1 MEQREL
7 LVEGQSKQI
16 FQSGDADKIIVHY
29 KDTATAYNEIKI
41 ANIANKGIINNQI
54 SAIIYRQLEQAG
66 IKTHFIKALNKRDQL
81 CLKVDIIPVEV
92 IVRNV
97 IAGSMSKRL
106 GIPEGTKPSNVIY
119 DLCYKNKQLGDPL
132 INDHQAVALGL
143 VTYPELEYM
152 HGQTKRINEVLEEL
166 FARIRITLV
175 DFKIE
180 FGRMPDGTIILADEI
195 SPDSCR
201 LWDMDTGKRLDKDRF
216 RRDMGKV
223 IEGYSEILE
232 RLKGEY
238 APEPCGAGFPDG
250 EEIHEE
256 CGVFG
261 VYNIKDAAQFVYY
274 GLHSLQH
281 RGQEACGIVTADG
294 DRLLCKK
301 DEGLVIEVFNQDN
314 LAKLHGDKAIGHV
327 RYSTAGGG
335 GYDNVQPFVFH
346 HHTGNFAVAH
356 NGNIVNSTLLRKYLE
371 KQGSLFHSTSDSEII
386 AHLIKKES
394 SSEARIDAIMDALNM
409 IEGGFAFV
417 ILTPNR
423 LYACRDKYGLRPL
436 SIARLGDGYA
446 VSSETCAFDIIG
458 AEYIR
463 DVEPGE
469 IVCIDD
475 KGIRSN
481 HFSNF
486 KRHKMCAME
495 YIYFARPD
503 STIEGCNVHA
513 FRKESGR
520 ILYKEAPVEADIVVG
535 VPDSSLSAAIGYSEA
550 SGIPYEMG
558 LIKNRYI
565 GRTFIQPSQE
575 LRENGVRLKLS
586 SLKDI
591 VRGKR
596 VVLIDDSIVRG
607 TTSRRIVRM
616 LKDSGAVEVHV
627 RIASPLYAYP
637 CFYGVDTSTRKEL
650 IGSSH
655 TVEEIRD
662 IIGAD
667 SLAYLSTGGL
677 LAAGRRSDL
686 CMACFDGNYPTE
698 LYDNAAQL
706 EL

>member
-1 MEQREL
+1 MEQKEL

-16 FQSGDADKIIVHY
+16 FQSSDADKIIVHY

-41 ANIANKGIINNQI
+41 ANIANKGIINNRI
-54 SAIIYRQLEQAG
+54 SAIIYRKLEQAG
-66 IKTHFIKALNKRDQL
+66 IKTHFIKMLGERDQL
-81 CLKVDIIPVEV
+81 CRKVDIIPVEV

-106 GIPEGTKPSNVIY
+106 GIPEGTKPANVIY
-119 DLCYKNKQLGDPL
+119 DLCYKNKQLDNPL

-143 VTYPELEYM
+143 VSYSDLGYM
-152 HGQTKRINEVLEEL
+152 YSQTKRINEVLSEL
-166 FARIRITLV
+166 FAGIRITLV

-180 FGRMPDGTIILADEI
+180 FGRTPEGEIILADEI

-201 LWDMDTGKRLDKDRF
+201 FWDMDTGKRLDKDRF

-223 IEGYSEILE
+223 IEGYNEILT
-232 RLKGEY
+232 RLVGEY
-238 APEPCGAGFPDG
+238 AADGA
-250 EEIHEE
+250 EIHEE

-301 DEGLVIEVFNQDN
+301 DEGLVVEVFNQDN

-356 NGNIVNSTLLRKYLE
+356 NGNIVNSSLLVKYLE

-386 AHLIKKES
+386 AHLIKKGS
-394 SSEARIDAIMDALNM
+394 PSEARIDAIMDALNM
-409 IEGGFAFV
+409 IEGGFAFL

-436 SIARLGDGYA
+436 SIAKLADGYA

-481 HFSNF
+481 HFSSF

-520 ILYKEAPVEADIVVG
+520 ILYREAPAEADIVVG

-607 TTSRRIVRM
+607 TTSRRIVHL
-616 LKDSGAVEVHV
+616 LKDSGASEVHV

-667 SLAYLSTGGL
+667 TLAYLSTDGL
-677 LAAGRRSDL
+677 LEAGHRSDL
-686 CMACFDGNYPTE
+686 CMACFDGKYPTE

-706 EL
+706 EI

>member
-1 MEQREL
+1 MEQKEL

-16 FQSGDADKIIVHY
+16 FQSSDADKIIVHY

-41 ANIANKGIINNQI
+41 ANIANKGIINNRI
-54 SAIIYRQLEQAG
+54 SAIIYRKLEQAG
-66 IKTHFIKALNKRDQL
+66 IKTHFIKMLGERDQL
-81 CLKVDIIPVEV
+81 CRKVDIIPVEV
-92 IVRNV
+92 IVRNL

-106 GIPEGTKPSNVIY
+106 GIPEGTKPANVIY
-119 DLCYKNKQLGDPL
+119 DLCYKNKQLDNPL

-143 VTYPELEYM
+143 VSYSDLEYM
-152 HGQTKRINEVLEEL
+152 YSQTKRINEVLSEL
-166 FARIRITLV
+166 FAGIRITLV

-180 FGRMPDGTIILADEI
+180 FGRTPEGEIILADEI

-201 LWDMDTGKRLDKDRF
+201 FWDMDTGKRLDKDRF

-223 IEGYSEILE
+223 IEGYNEIFT
-232 RLKGEY
+232 RLAGEY
-238 APEPCGAGFPDG
+238 AADGA
-250 EEIHEE
+250 EIHEE

-301 DEGLVIEVFNQDN
+301 DEGLVVEVFNQDN

-356 NGNIVNSTLLRKYLE
+356 NGNIVNSSLLVKYLE

-386 AHLIKKES
+386 AHLIKKGS
-394 SSEARIDAIMDALNM
+394 PSEARIDAIMDALNM
-409 IEGGFAFV
+409 IEGGFAFL

-436 SIARLGDGYA
+436 SIAKLADGYA

-481 HFSNF
+481 HFSSF

-520 ILYKEAPVEADIVVG
+520 ILYREAPAEADIVVG

-607 TTSRRIVRM
+607 TTSRRIVHL
-616 LKDSGAVEVHV
+616 LKDSGASEVHV

-667 SLAYLSTGGL
+667 TLAYLSTDGL
-677 LAAGRRSDL
+677 LEAGHRSDL
-686 CMACFDGNYPTE
+686 CMACFDGKYPTE

-706 EL
+706 EI

>member
-1 MEQREL
+1 MEQKEL
-7 LVEGQSKQI
+7 LIEGQSKQI
-16 FQSGDADKIIVHY
+16 FQSEDADKIIVHY

-41 ANIANKGIINNQI
+41 ATIANKGIINNQI
-54 SAIIYRQLEQAG
+54 SAIIYRYLEDAG
-66 IKTHFIKALNKRDQL
+66 IKTHFIKMLNRRDQL

-106 GIPEGTKPSNVIY
+106 GIPEGTRPGNVVY

-143 VTYPELEYM
+143 VTYPELEYVY
-152 HGQTKRINEVLEEL
+152 GQTKRINEVLSEL
-166 FARIRITLV
+166 FAKIRITLV

-180 FGRMPDGTIILADEI
+180 FGRTPEGEIILADEI

-201 LWDMDTGKRLDKDRF
+201 FWDMDTGKRLDKDRF

-223 IEGYSEILE
+223 IEGYGEILE
-232 RLKGEY
+232 RLRGVC
-238 APEPCGAGFPDG
+238 APDG
-250 EEIHEE
+250 AEVHEE

-261 VYNIKDAAQFVYY
+261 VYDIKDAAQFVYY

-294 DRLLCKK
+294 DNLLCKK
-301 DEGLVIEVFNQDN
+301 DEGLVVEVFNQDN
-314 LAKLHGDKAIGHV
+314 LAKLRGDKAIGHV

-346 HHTGNFAVAH
+346 HHTGDFAVAH
-356 NGNIVNSTLLRKYLE
+356 NGNIVNSALLVKYLE

-386 AHLIKKES
+386 AHLIKKGS
-394 SSEARIDAIMDALNM
+394 PSEARIDAIMDALNM
-409 IEGGFAFV
+409 IEGGFAFL

-436 SIARLGDGYA
+436 SIARLGNGYA

-469 IVCIDD
+469 IICIDD
-475 KGIRSN
+475 KGIRSS

-520 ILYKEAPVEADIVVG
+520 ILYREAPALADMVVG
-535 VPDSSLSAAIGYSEA
+535 VPDSSLSAAMGYSEA

-591 VRGKR
+591 VKGKR

-607 TTSRRIVRM
+607 TTSKRIVRL

-650 IGSSH
+650 IGANH
-655 TVEEIRD
+655 TVEEIKD
-662 IIGAD
+662 MIGAD
-667 SLAYLSTGGL
+667 SLAYLSTAGL
-677 LAAGRRSDL
+677 LEAGHRSDL

-706 EL
+706 KI

>member
-1 MEQREL
+1 MEQKEL

-16 FQSGDADKIIVHY
+16 FQSSDADKIIVHY

-41 ANIANKGIINNQI
+41 ANIANKGIINNRI
-54 SAIIYRQLEQAG
+54 SAIIYRKLEQAG
-66 IKTHFIKALNKRDQL
+66 IKTHFIKMLGERDQL
-81 CLKVDIIPVEV
+81 CRKVDIIPVEV

-106 GIPEGTKPSNVIY
+106 GIPEGTKPANVIY
-119 DLCYKNKQLGDPL
+119 DLCYKNKQLDNPL

-143 VTYPELEYM
+143 VSYSDLEYM
-152 HGQTKRINEVLEEL
+152 YSQTKRINEVHSEL
-166 FARIRITLV
+166 FAEIRITLV
-175 DFKIE
+175 DFKIA
-180 FGRMPDGTIILADEI
+180 FGRTPEGEIILADEI

-201 LWDMDTGKRLDKDRF
+201 FWDMDTGKRLDKDRF

-223 IEGYSEILE
+223 IEGYNEILT
-232 RLKGEY
+232 RLAGEY
-238 APEPCGAGFPDG
+238 AADGA
-250 EEIHEE
+250 EIHEE

-301 DEGLVIEVFNQDN
+301 DEGLVVEVFNQDN

-356 NGNIVNSTLLRKYLE
+356 NGNIVNSSLLVKYLE

-386 AHLIKKES
+386 AHLIKKGS
-394 SSEARIDAIMDALNM
+394 PSEARIDAIMDALNM
-409 IEGGFAFV
+409 IEGGFAFL

-436 SIARLGDGYA
+436 SIAKLADGYA

-481 HFSNF
+481 HFSSF

-520 ILYKEAPVEADIVVG
+520 ILYREAPAEADIVVG

-607 TTSRRIVRM
+607 TTSRRIVHL
-616 LKDSGAVEVHV
+616 LKDSGASEVHV

-667 SLAYLSTGGL
+667 TLAYLSTDGL
-677 LAAGRRSDL
+677 LEAGRRSDL
-686 CMACFDGNYPTE
+686 CMACFDGKYPTE

-706 EL
+706 EI

>member
-1 MEQREL
+1 
-7 LVEGQSKQI
+7 
-16 FQSGDADKIIVHY
+16 
-29 KDTATAYNEIKI
+29 
-41 ANIANKGIINNQI
+41 
-54 SAIIYRQLEQAG
+54 
-66 IKTHFIKALNKRDQL
+66 
-81 CLKVDIIPVEV
+81 
-92 IVRNV
+92 
-97 IAGSMSKRL
+97 
-106 GIPEGTKPSNVIY
+106 
-119 DLCYKNKQLGDPL
+119 
-132 INDHQAVALGL
+132 
-143 VTYPELEYM
+143 
-152 HGQTKRINEVLEEL
+152 
-166 FARIRITLV
+166 
-175 DFKIE
+175 
-180 FGRMPDGTIILADEI
+180 
-195 SPDSCR
+195 
-201 LWDMDTGKRLDKDRF
+201 
-216 RRDMGKV
+216 MGKV
-223 IEGYSEILE
+223 IEGYNEILT
-232 RLKGEY
+232 RLAGEY
-238 APEPCGAGFPDG
+238 AADGA
-250 EEIHEE
+250 EIHEE

-301 DEGLVIEVFNQDN
+301 DEGLVVEVFNQDN

-356 NGNIVNSTLLRKYLE
+356 NGNIVNSSLLVKYLE

-386 AHLIKKES
+386 AHLIKKGS
-394 SSEARIDAIMDALNM
+394 PSEARIDAIMDALNM
-409 IEGGFAFV
+409 IEGGFAFL

-436 SIARLGDGYA
+436 SIAKLADGYA

-481 HFSNF
+481 HFSSF

-520 ILYKEAPVEADIVVG
+520 ILYREAPAEADIVVG

-607 TTSRRIVRM
+607 TTSRRIVHL
-616 LKDSGAVEVHV
+616 LKDSGASEVHV

-667 SLAYLSTGGL
+667 TLAYLSTDGL
-677 LAAGRRSDL
+677 LEAGRRSDL
-686 CMACFDGNYPTE
+686 CMACFDGKYPTE

-706 EL
+706 EI

>member
-1 MEQREL
+1 MEQKEL
-7 LVEGQSKQI
+7 LIEGQSKQI
-16 FQSGDADKIIVHY
+16 FQSEDADKIIVHY

-41 ANIANKGIINNQI
+41 ATIANKGIINNQI
-54 SAIIYRQLEQAG
+54 SAIIYRYLEDAG
-66 IKTHFIKALNKRDQL
+66 IKTHFIKMLNRRDQL

-106 GIPEGTKPSNVIY
+106 GIPEGTRPGNVVY

-143 VTYPELEYM
+143 VTYPELEYVY
-152 HGQTKRINEVLEEL
+152 GQTKRINEVLSEL
-166 FARIRITLV
+166 FAKIRITLV

-180 FGRMPDGTIILADEI
+180 FGRTPEGEIILADEI

-201 LWDMDTGKRLDKDRF
+201 FWDMDTGKRLDKDRF

-223 IEGYSEILE
+223 IEGYGEILE
-232 RLKGEY
+232 RLRGVC
-238 APEPCGAGFPDG
+238 APDG
-250 EEIHEE
+250 AEVHEE

-261 VYNIKDAAQFVYY
+261 VYDIKDAAQFVYY

-294 DRLLCKK
+294 DNLLCKK
-301 DEGLVIEVFNQDN
+301 DEGLVVEVFNQDN
-314 LAKLHGDKAIGHV
+314 LAKLRGDKAIGHV

-346 HHTGNFAVAH
+346 HHTGDFAVAH
-356 NGNIVNSTLLRKYLE
+356 NGNIVNSALLVKYLE

-386 AHLIKKES
+386 AHLIKKGS
-394 SSEARIDAIMDALNM
+394 PSEARIDAIMDALNM
-409 IEGGFAFV
+409 IEGGFAFL

-423 LYACRDKYGLRPL
+423 LYASRDKYGLRPL
-436 SIARLGDGYA
+436 SIARLGNGYA

-469 IVCIDD
+469 IICIDD

-520 ILYKEAPVEADIVVG
+520 ILYREAPALADMVVG

-591 VRGKR
+591 VKGKR

-607 TTSRRIVRM
+607 TTSKRIVRL

-650 IGSSH
+650 IGANH
-655 TVEEIRD
+655 TVEEIKD
-662 IIGAD
+662 MIGAD
-667 SLAYLSTGGL
+667 SLAYLSTAGL
-677 LAAGRRSDL
+677 LEAGHRSDL

-706 EL
+706 KI

>member
-1 MEQREL
+1 MEQKEL

-16 FQSGDADKIIVHY
+16 FQSSDADKIIVHY

-41 ANIANKGIINNQI
+41 ANIANKGIINNRI
-54 SAIIYRQLEQAG
+54 SAIIYMKLEQAG
-66 IKTHFIKALNKRDQL
+66 IKTHFIKMLGERDQL
-81 CLKVDIIPVEV
+81 CRKVDIIPVEV

-106 GIPEGTKPSNVIY
+106 GIPEGTKPANVIY
-119 DLCYKNKQLGDPL
+119 DLCYKNKQLDNPL

-143 VTYPELEYM
+143 VSYSDLEYM
-152 HGQTKRINEVLEEL
+152 YSQTKRINEVLSEL
-166 FARIRITLV
+166 FAGIRITLV

-180 FGRMPDGTIILADEI
+180 FGRTPEGEIILADEI

-201 LWDMDTGKRLDKDRF
+201 FWDMDTGKRLDKDRF

-223 IEGYSEILE
+223 IEGYNEILT
-232 RLKGEY
+232 RLAVEY
-238 APEPCGAGFPDG
+238 AADGA
-250 EEIHEE
+250 EIHEE

-301 DEGLVIEVFNQDN
+301 DEGLVVEVFNQDN

-356 NGNIVNSTLLRKYLE
+356 NGNIVNSSLLVKYLE

-386 AHLIKKES
+386 AHLIKKGS
-394 SSEARIDAIMDALNM
+394 PSEARIDAIMDALNM
-409 IEGGFAFV
+409 IEGGFAFL

-436 SIARLGDGYA
+436 SIAKLADGYA

-481 HFSNF
+481 HFSSF

-520 ILYKEAPVEADIVVG
+520 ILYREAPAEADIVVG

-607 TTSRRIVRM
+607 TTSRRIVHL
-616 LKDSGAVEVHV
+616 LKDSGASEVHV

-667 SLAYLSTGGL
+667 TLAYLSTDGL
-677 LAAGRRSDL
+677 LEAGRRSDL
-686 CMACFDGNYPTE
+686 CMACFDGKYPTE

-706 EL
+706 EI